1 MSRLIKEF
9 YNVQNPALGAYLL
22 SRFSCG
28 YLKEN
33 QERTPMTLIFI
44 VLPMI
49 YKQEIADFISSTRKV
64 SGLHF
69 LLINLQKKE

>member
-1 MSRLIKEF
+1 MSRLTKEF

-22 SRFSCG
+22 SRFACG

-33 QERTPMTLIFI
+33 QERTPMPLMFI

-49 YKQEIADFISSTRKV
+49 YKQEIANFISSTQKV
-64 SGLHF
+64 SGIHF
-69 LLINLQKKE
+69 FCLL